1 MTFNYKIPF
10 CVVMLSSTLSLLMYK
25 LNLVSLK
32 KNYSTKNTQ
41 TIELEAIESKYNEII
56 LLQNIK
62 NELLNIKLLLED

>member
-1 MTFNYKIPF
+1 
-10 CVVMLSSTLSLLMYK
+10 MYK
-25 LNLVSLK
+25 LSLK

-41 TIELEAIESKYNEII
+41 TNIELEYNEIT

>member
-10 CVVMLSSTLSLLMYK
+10 CVVILSSTLSLLMYK
-25 LNLVSLK
+25 LSLK

-41 TIELEAIESKYNEII
+41 TNIELEYNEIT